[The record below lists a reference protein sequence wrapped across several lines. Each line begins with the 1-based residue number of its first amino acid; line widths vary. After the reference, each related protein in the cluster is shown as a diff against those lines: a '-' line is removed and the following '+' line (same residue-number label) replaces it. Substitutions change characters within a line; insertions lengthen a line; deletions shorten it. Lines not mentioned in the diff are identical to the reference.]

1 MKTSSIL
8 LSGFLS
14 LIFGFVL
21 IIEFESTS
29 GIFFILFLAPCLFL
43 YPIIRFLFFGGKDS
57 VAAVVTTVVTEE
69 VIKATV
75 KNKIE
80 QHKKRSQKK

>member
-8 LSGFLS
+8 LSGLLS

-75 KNKIE
+75 KNKID
-80 QHKKRSQKK
+80 QGKKRSRKQ